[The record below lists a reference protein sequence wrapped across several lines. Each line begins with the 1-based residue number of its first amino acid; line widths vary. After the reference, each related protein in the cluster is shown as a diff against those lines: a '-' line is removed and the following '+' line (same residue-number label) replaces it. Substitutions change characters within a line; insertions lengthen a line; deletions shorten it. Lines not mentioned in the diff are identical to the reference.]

1 MIGKSNN
8 VKAFGSKIWNDI
20 NRKTMNYR
28 LRLSYLHKNVTN
40 ENVTLRLGDSIF
52 SKLTLTKFEFMGT
65 PQIFLVVSPC
75 VLK

>member
-1 MIGKSNN
+1 
-8 VKAFGSKIWNDI
+8 
-20 NRKTMNYR
+20 MNYR